1 MDSAVNRISN
11 PKIAAA
17 AAGIIGLNIRKI
29 LTGLTPKRYTVFNMV
44 ADNYLA
50 LGEA

>member
-1 MDSAVNRISN
+1 MDTADSRPSYSETDFA
-11 PKIAAA
+11 
-17 AAGIIGLNIRKI
+17 IIGLNIRKI
-29 LTGLTPKRYTVFNMV
+29 LTGLTPRRYTVFNMV